1 MLYGKGKNCIV
12 EIFREAYLT
21 YPRFGRITNIMHEK
35 PDNQL
40 VQESLSGNQAS
51 FRLLVERTQGMVY
64 RVAFRFLRDIH
75 EAEDVVQEVYIRIWK
90 NLHKFKDSAKIT
102 TWMYTITSR
111 YCLDILKS
119 RKVRAAYET
128 IPQTLAGNLV
138 EEIEQ
143 KELKDR
149 ILEAAELLTPK
160 QKAVFV
166 LRDLEGLSVAQT
178 GKILKMNEGNI
189 KSNLYYARKRIH
201 EIVSQDYQIKST
213 KS

>member
-1 MLYGKGKNCIV
+1 
-12 EIFREAYLT
+12 
-21 YPRFGRITNIMHEK
+21 
-35 PDNQL
+35 
-40 VQESLSGNQAS
+40 
-51 FRLLVERTQGMVY
+51 
-64 RVAFRFLRDIH
+64 
-75 EAEDVVQEVYIRIWK
+75 
-90 NLHKFKDSAKIT
+90 
-102 TWMYTITSR
+102 MYTITSR